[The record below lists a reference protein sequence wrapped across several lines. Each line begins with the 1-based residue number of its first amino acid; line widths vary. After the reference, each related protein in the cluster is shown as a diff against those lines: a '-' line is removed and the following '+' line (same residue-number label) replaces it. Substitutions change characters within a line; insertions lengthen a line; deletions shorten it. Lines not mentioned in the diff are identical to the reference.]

1 MSNPFLADFLRR
13 QATIIQSTAPQQETA
28 PARDKKGRKKSKYG
42 TADGQHPFGE
52 EDAFARLISEKP
64 SKKKA
69 LEYFR
74 NRIAELVAAEEF

>member
-1 MSNPFLADFLRR
+1 MNNPFLADFLRR
-13 QATIIQSTAPQQETA
+13 QATIIQSAAPQQEA
-28 PARDKKGRKKSKYG
+28 PKRDAKGRKKSKYG

-52 EDAFARLISEKP
+52 EDAFARLVTEKP
-64 SKKKA
+64 SKKRA